1 MISIQPLQHLHFNQ
15 WLALWQSYLKFYKT
29 EMSRIQ
35 SITSWNRITNPAQQ
49 DLFGFGIFKEDQLV
63 GFVHLV
69 SHLSTWTS
77 LPYCYLQDLYVDE
90 NYRQQGLS
98 LNMSTPIAKKIL
110 TVCIGSPMKPIK
122 LHSIYMIVLPVKQA
136 LYNTKKAYKYKI

>member
-15 WLALWQSYLKFYKT
+15 WLALWQSYLKFYKA

-69 SHLSTWTS
+69 SHPSTWTS

-90 NYRQQGLS
+90 NYRQQGLARQLIEYVYAYCKEDFDRVYWLTHETNQTAQYLYDRIASKTGFIQYKKS
-98 LNMSTPIAKKIL
+98 L
-110 TVCIGSPMKPIK
+110 
-122 LHSIYMIVLPVKQA
+122 
-136 LYNTKKAYKYKI
+136 

>member
-35 SITSWNRITNPAQQ
+35 SITSWNKITNPAQQ

-69 SHLSTWTS
+69 SHPSTWTS

-90 NYRQQGLS
+90 NYRQQGLARQLIEYVYAYCQEDFDRVYWLTHETNQTAQYLYDRIASKTGFIQYKKS
-98 LNMSTPIAKKIL
+98 L
-110 TVCIGSPMKPIK
+110 
-122 LHSIYMIVLPVKQA
+122 
-136 LYNTKKAYKYKI
+136 

>member
-15 WLALWQSYLKFYKT
+15 WLALWQSYLKFYKA

-49 DLFGFGIFKEDQLV
+49 DLFGFGIFKEEQLV

-90 NYRQQGLS
+90 NYRQQGLARQLIEYVYAYCQEDFDRVYWLTHETNQTAQYLYDRIASKTGFIQYKKS
-98 LNMSTPIAKKIL
+98 L
-110 TVCIGSPMKPIK
+110 
-122 LHSIYMIVLPVKQA
+122 
-136 LYNTKKAYKYKI
+136 

>member
-35 SITSWNRITNPAQQ
+35 SITSWNKITNPAQQ

-69 SHLSTWTS
+69 SHPSTWTS

-90 NYRQQGLS
+90 NYRQQGLARQLIEYVYAYCQEDFVRVYWLTHETNQTAQYLYDRIASKTGFIQYKKS
-98 LNMSTPIAKKIL
+98 L
-110 TVCIGSPMKPIK
+110 
-122 LHSIYMIVLPVKQA
+122 
-136 LYNTKKAYKYKI
+136 